1 MSTRISTNMVY
12 NASLHTMLGKQA
24 SMNKLQEQLAT
35 GQKLVSAKDD
45 PVAAGTAVKLDR
57 AVAAL
62 GQYAANADRVHNRLG
77 LQENALAEAGEL
89 MIQVNELTVQA
100 NNPALSDADLKSIAS
115 QLRAIGDQL
124 LAVANST
131 DGAGRYLFGGSNDGS
146 APFTRSGNSV
156 SYNGDQTQRRV
167 EIAPDT
173 FVTDAL
179 PGSEVFMRIPT
190 GDGTLHA
197 QPGASNS
204 GTLVINGYALDSQG
218 GNWDGSAYSLHFSS
232 ASDYEIRDSS
242 NTAIATGTYTEG
254 EDIHFAGLRVQL
266 LGTPAAGDSI
276 DVAAAPSRD
285 VFATL
290 DALCVALEAGATTPT
305 AVAARSNAL
314 QAGMRDVARAREV
327 SIDARAAGGAQ
338 LAALDSAAGL
348 READEV
354 SMQTTLSSLR
364 DLDYAEAISRYR
376 LESSALQAAQTVF
389 TQMQS
394 MSLFNALR

>member
-1 MSTRISTNMVY
+1 
-12 NASLHTMLGKQA
+12 
-24 SMNKLQEQLAT
+24 
-35 GQKLVSAKDD
+35 
-45 PVAAGTAVKLDR
+45 
-57 AVAAL
+57 
-62 GQYAANADRVHNRLG
+62 
-77 LQENALAEAGEL
+77 
-89 MIQVNELTVQA
+89 
-100 NNPALSDADLKSIAS
+100 
-115 QLRAIGDQL
+115 
-124 LAVANST
+124 
-131 DGAGRYLFGGSNDGS
+131 
-146 APFTRSGNSV
+146 
-156 SYNGDQTQRRV
+156 
-167 EIAPDT
+167 
-173 FVTDAL
+173 
-179 PGSEVFMRIPT
+179 
-190 GDGTLHA
+190 
-197 QPGASNS
+197 
-204 GTLVINGYALDSQG
+204 
-218 GNWDGSAYSLHFSS
+218 
-232 ASDYEIRDSS
+232 
-242 NTAIATGTYTEG
+242 
-254 EDIHFAGLRVQL
+254 VQL

-305 AVAARSNAL
+305 EVAARSNAL

>member
-24 SMNKLQEQLAT
+24 SMNKLQQQLAT
-35 GQKLVSAKDD
+35 GQKMVSAKDN

-57 AVAAL
+57 SVAAL
-62 GQYAANADRVHNRLG
+62 TQFSANADRVQNRLG
-77 LQENALAEAGEL
+77 LQENAMAEAGEL

-100 NNPALSDADLKSIAS
+100 NNPALSDADLKAIAS

-131 DGAGRYLFGGSNDGS
+131 DGAGRYLFGGTSDGS
-146 APFTRSGNSV
+146 APFSRHGNSV
-156 SYNGDQTQRRV
+156 SYNGDQTQRQV
-167 EIAPDT
+167 EVAPNT
-173 FVTDAL
+173 FVSDAL

-190 GDGTLHA
+190 GDGTLDA
-197 QPGASNS
+197 QPAATNS
-204 GTLVINGYALDSQG
+204 GTLVINDYAVDT
-218 GNWDGSAYSLHFSS
+218 GSGSWNGTAYSVHFSS
-232 ASDYEIRDSS
+232 ATAYEIRDSS
-242 NTAIATGTYTEG
+242 NTAVQTGSYSDG
-254 EDIHFAGLRVQL
+254 DDLQFAGLRVQL

-276 DVAAAPSRD
+276 QIAPAPSRD

-290 DALCVALEAGATTPT
+290 DALCQTLEAGAGT
-305 AVAARSNAL
+305 ATEVAARNNAL
-314 QAGMRDVARAREV
+314 QSAMRDVARAREV
-327 SIDARAAGGAQ
+327 SIDVRAAGGAQ
-338 LAALDSAAGL
+338 LAALDTAAGL
-348 READEV
+348 RDADEV
-354 SMQTTLSSLR
+354 TMQTTLSSLR
-364 DLDYAEAISRYR
+364 DLDYAEAISKYQ